1 VETLHEDSE
10 VTTHRL
16 EGQHIAG
23 RGRLADYSNLVKLP
37 HTVFA
42 LPFALVG
49 ATLASY
55 GYPITVRDVAL
66 ILAAFTAARFAAMG
80 FNRIVDRHIDAKN
93 PRTRMREIPAGK
105 LSVRQAA
112 LSVTAASVVFILCAA
127 LLNPLCLEL
136 APLALAWVFFYSYT
150 KRFTRWAHLVLGL
163 ALGIAPV
170 GAYLAVSGEWSHPA
184 GALLALA
191 GAVLCWVAG
200 FDILYSLQDID
211 FDRGEGLHSVPAAL
225 GAKGAL
231 AVSRVLHGLSVALFA
246 SVGVM
251 VPALGTLYFFGVAMI
266 AVMLVYEQSLV
277 RSDDFS
283 RIDAAFFNVNGAIS
297 VVFFLVV
304 LAERIFR

>member
-1 VETLHEDSE
+1 MELSTDAQLE
-10 VTTHRL
+10 RL
-16 EGQHIAG
+16 EGQHITG
-23 RGRLADYSNLVKLP
+23 RGRLVDYSNLVKLP
-37 HTVFA
+37 HTLFA
-42 LPFALVG
+42 MPFALVG

-55 GYPITVRDVAL
+55 HAAITLKDVLL
-66 ILAAFTAARFAAMG
+66 ILTAFTAARFAAMG

-112 LSVTAASVVFILCAA
+112 LSVTAASVMFILCAA

-211 FDRGEGLHSVPAAL
+211 FDRGEGLHSVPAA
-225 GAKGAL
+225 
-231 AVSRVLHGLSVALFA
+231 
-246 SVGVM
+246 
-251 VPALGTLYFFGVAMI
+251 
-266 AVMLVYEQSLV
+266 
-277 RSDDFS
+277 
-283 RIDAAFFNVNGAIS
+283 
-297 VVFFLVV
+297 
-304 LAERIFR
+304 

>member
-1 VETLHEDSE
+1 LSSDAKLE
-10 VTTHRL
+10 RL

-37 HTVFA
+37 HTIFA
-42 LPFALVG
+42 MPFALVG

-55 GYPITVRDVAL
+55 AYPVTVRDVAL

-80 FNRIVDRHIDAKN
+80 FNRIVDRRIDAKN

-112 LSVTAASVVFILCAA
+112 LSVTVASVVFILCAA

-200 FDILYSLQDID
+200 FDILYSLQDIE
-211 FDRGEGLHSVPAAL
+211 FDRGEGLHSIPAAL

-231 AVSRVLHGLSVALFA
+231 SVSRVLHVLSVALFA
-246 SVGVM
+246 SVGMM

>member
-1 VETLHEDSE
+1 MSSE
-10 VTTHRL
+10 ANLERL

-42 LPFALVG
+42 MPFALVG

-55 GYPITVRDVAL
+55 RYPVTLTDIAL
-66 ILAAFTAARFAAMG
+66 ILTAFTAARFAAMG
-80 FNRIVDRHIDAKN
+80 FNRIADRGIDAKN

-105 LSVRQAA
+105 LTVRQAT
-112 LSVTAASVVFILCAA
+112 LSVVLASAVFLACAA
-127 LLNPLCLEL
+127 LLNPLCLAL
-136 APLALAWVFFYSYT
+136 APVALAWVFFYSYT

-170 GAYLAVSGEWSHPA
+170 GAYLAIAGEWSHPA

-200 FDILYSLQDID
+200 FDILYSLQDIE
-211 FDRGEGLHSVPAAL
+211 FDRAEGLHSVPAAL
-225 GAKGAL
+225 GPRGAL
-231 AVSRVLHGLSVALFA
+231 WVSRGLHLLSALLFA
-246 SVGVM
+246 ALGVM
-251 VPALGTLYFFGVAMI
+251 LPVLGIAYFAGVAVI

-277 RSDDFS
+277 KPNDFS

-297 VVFFLVV
+297 VLFFLVV
-304 LAERIFR
+304 LAERVFR